1 MWMCYLQMFWCWW
14 HQDLRQSLK
23 AKSACKR
30 TTLWLPVTNL
40 RRTPCLAP
48 PVGLNG
54 RSREL
59 VWPVNYEG
67 APAVDIS
74 QQGPLCFLLR
84 LRAMLCQLSPWF
96 WSRTAG
102 TTECQRQRL
111 GPLAQV
117 SLMLQPKLSQR
128 LVNCLCITIV
138 IYTQQVRIKRLKK
151 SSFLIF
157 QM

>member
-1 MWMCYLQMFWCWW
+1 MWMCCLQMFWCWW

-23 AKSACKR
+23 AKSACR
-30 TTLWLPVTNL
+30 RRTLWLPVTNL
-40 RRTPCLAP
+40 RLTPCLAP
-48 PVGLNG
+48 PVGWSG

-67 APAVDIS
+67 AP
-74 QQGPLCFLLR
+74 GPLCFHLR

-111 GPLAQV
+111 GPQAQV
-117 SLMLQPKLSQR
+117 SLMLQPKLGQK
-128 LVNCLCITIV
+128 LDNCLCITII
-138 IYTQQVRIKRLKK
+138 IYTQQVGIKRLKK
-151 SSFLIF
+151 SSFLMF